1 MKKYVNGE
9 WLEMT
14 EEEVAKLNEQNKEL
28 EYQDRTRPRTEQEGI
43 VAICRTLAKTQVA
56 TSDDKTLGI
65 ACMALF
71 EPWTNGKY
79 IVGDVRTD
87 PKTGYPYE
95 CITPHDSIANPDY
108 TIDNRTLWTP
118 WHSHSAD
125 YALPYEQPTGAYDM
139 YKNGEYMIWTDK
151 LIYKAIADT
160 VYSPDVR
167 PEDWALTEN

>member
-9 WLEMT
+9 YVEMT
-14 EEEVAKLNEQNKEL
+14 EKEIAELKKSGKEL

-43 VAICRTLAKTQVA
+43 VAICRNIAKTQIA
-56 TSDDKTLGI
+56 ETDDKTLGI

-71 EPWTNGKY
+71 PPWERGKY
-79 IVGDVRTD
+79 AVGDVRTS
-87 PKTGYPYE
+87 PQTGYPYE

-108 TIDNRTLWTP
+108 AIDNRALWKP
-118 WHSHSAD
+118 WHSRSAD
-125 YALPYEQPTGAYDM
+125 YALPYEQPTGAHDM

-151 LIYKAIADT
+151 LIYKAVTDT

-167 PEDWALTEN
+167 PEDWALADN